1 MAESTI
7 EEVDVHLRNIIN
19 SLYLLIM
26 SIHDYQGTET
36 LKSVTTEIKH
46 LINLLVTTSRTAR
59 RLPTFIPV
67 EIIGYVESTRNP
79 DIYTRD
85 FVELVMRYNQS
96 LAGQSA
102 GLAQFRDIFGKEIMS
117 AIPELSQDVNEI
129 LVATGGGEVE
139 S

>member
-26 SIHDYQGTET
+26 SIHDYQGAET

-129 LVATGGGEVE
+129 LVATGGQKLE

>member
-1 MAESTI
+1 M
-7 EEVDVHLRNIIN
+7 
-19 SLYLLIM
+19 
-26 SIHDYQGTET
+26 
-36 LKSVTTEIKH
+36 
-46 LINLLVTTSRTAR
+46 
-59 RLPTFIPV
+59 
-67 EIIGYVESTRNP
+67 ESTRNP

-129 LVATGGGEVE
+129 LVATGGRKLE

>member
-26 SIHDYQGTET
+26 SFHDYQGTET

-117 AIPELSQDVNEI
+117 AIPELSQDVDEI
-129 LVATGGGEVE
+129 LVATGGRKVE
-139 S
+139 P

>member
-129 LVATGGGEVE
+129 LVATGGGKIE

>member
-26 SIHDYQGTET
+26 SIHDYQGAET

-117 AIPELSQDVNEI
+117 AIPELSKDVNEI
-129 LVATGGGEVE
+129 LVATGGRKLE

>member
-26 SIHDYQGTET
+26 SFHDYQGTET
-36 LKSVTTEIKH
+36 LKSVTTEMA
-46 LINLLVTTSRTAR
+46 L
-59 RLPTFIPV
+59 
-67 EIIGYVESTRNP
+67 GYVESTRNP

-117 AIPELSQDVNEI
+117 AIPELSQDVDEI
-129 LVATGGGEVE
+129 LVATGGRKVE
-139 S
+139 P

>member
-26 SIHDYQGTET
+26 SIHDYQGAET

-102 GLAQFRDIFGKEIMS
+102 GLAQLRDIFGKEIMS

-129 LVATGGGEVE
+129 LVATGGGKIE

>member
-129 LVATGGGEVE
+129 LVATGGRKVE

>member
-7 EEVDVHLRNIIN
+7 EEVDIHLRNIIN

-26 SIHDYQGTET
+26 SIHDYQGAET

-129 LVATGGGEVE
+129 LVATGGGKAE

>member
-129 LVATGGGEVE
+129 LVATGGRKAE

>member
-7 EEVDVHLRNIIN
+7 EEVDAHLRNIIN

-46 LINLLVTTSRTAR
+46 LVNLLVTTSRTAR

-129 LVATGGGEVE
+129 LVATGGGKVE

>member
-26 SIHDYQGTET
+26 SIHDYQGAET

-117 AIPELSQDVNEI
+117 AIPELSQDVSEI
-129 LVATGGGEVE
+129 LVATGGAKVE